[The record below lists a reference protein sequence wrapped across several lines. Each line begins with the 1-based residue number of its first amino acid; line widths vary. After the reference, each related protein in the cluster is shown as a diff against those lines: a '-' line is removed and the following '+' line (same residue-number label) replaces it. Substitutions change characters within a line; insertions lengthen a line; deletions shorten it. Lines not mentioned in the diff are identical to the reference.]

1 MLVAYINSCGLVVR
15 LLSGTIV
22 CSIVTTSWGQ
32 LALLHNSFRTV
43 CCSYRD
49 DECLRLTVQTV
60 HGLIARV
67 AITGLLWSRGGLGGL
82 EIEVGRPPQG
92 PGCLQALLAVT
103 ARTVG
108 LDQFGYPGLSGRRP
122 LLPPHHR
129 GSPRWPAGG
138 RDPGRGDRQ
147 LRPRLGTPAG
157 RRLQSGRRQSWLR
170 VRHILGVVVGTPGG
184 GERNIII

>member
-1 MLVAYINSCGLVVR
+1 MLVADINSCGLVVR

-22 CSIVTTSWGQ
+22 SSIVTTTWRQ

-67 AITGLLWSRGGLGGL
+67 AITGLLWSRGRLGGL
-82 EIEVGRPPQG
+82 ETEVGRPPQG

-108 LDQFGYPGLSGRRP
+108 LDQFGYPGLPG
-122 LLPPHHR
+122 R
-129 GSPRWPAGG
+129 GSPRWLAGG

-170 VRHILGVVVGTPGG
+170 VGNILGVVVGTPGG